1 MFTLPVRV
9 SPLLLLRT
17 SSSALILNVVLK
29 ISHVHSVNRSR
40 NMARAQT
47 LKMAKSNAGLVPTN
61 KLLVPTSFFALFHL
75 KLRPCIKVGCKIR
88 GGEDAVNKG
97 LTGFYFMTLLG
108 SERHKI
114 K

>member
-47 LKMAKSNAGLVPTN
+47 LRTL
-61 KLLVPTSFFALFHL
+61 FARDPVTDEEENLNVVL
-75 KLRPCIKVGCKIR
+75 KVVVEL
-88 GGEDAVNKG
+88 KG
-97 LTGFYFMTLLG
+97 LYGPTCSKVSRTFNSGNSG
-108 SERHKI
+108 
-114 K
+114 